1 MNAHKGLSRRSFL
14 TGTAAAGAGAALFG
28 LAGCSPSGQA
38 TNASAEA
45 GSAAS
50 SAAAAGNATVE
61 AGYLT
66 YFDWLGEAP
75 AIDDA
80 DIVETIDAEVV
91 VIGGGNAGVCAA
103 LAAAEA
109 GAKVAVLETQT
120 EDAYTFLGHDIGHL
134 NSEWSKANGE
144 DEIDE
149 VEFMQDWTRRNM
161 NRSNYELV
169 RQFASASG
177 AALDWI
183 LDHLDESTIEN
194 CGIFGVPKPTE
205 YPGEISGYKCWSSA
219 IHFQDEGTDWPDA
232 AKQLKAAAEELGA
245 TWHFDCRAIVL
256 VKDGDAVAGVIGES
270 SDGTYTKFIASKGVI
285 IAAGDYSGNPEMV
298 FALNDEYRDFVQAR
312 KQDYTQI
319 VGSGR
324 VGDGQKLGCWAGGRM
339 EPGPRASMGRAMG
352 AGAFGGI
359 ALPQLNRDGKRFM
372 NEGILGV
379 WGNLFQVMRQP
390 KGMIYGVADALWRD
404 YVQKNAPEHVYP
416 GTGGFHDG
424 GFLETLDAEIPNV
437 LGTGTEGYKIRG
449 CLTYAGETLDELAD
463 NLGLSGEAKE
473 NFLASIERYNE
484 LCEKGVDEDFGK
496 DAFLMD
502 PIVTPPFYASVIDSS
517 EFKLGL
523 VELSGLVTDGNQ
535 QVLDYDD
542 NPIPGL
548 YATGNSCGG
557 RFALQYCTPIAGI
570 SIGWATTMGKIV
582 GETVAVS

>member
-1 MNAHKGLSRRSFL
+1 MDARDGLTRRSFL

-28 LAGCSPSGQA
+28 LAGCSPA
-38 TNASAEA
+38 ASPAADAEA
-45 GSAAS
+45 TSAME
-50 SAAAAGNATVE
+50 AAENATVR

-66 YFDWLGEAP
+66 YFDWLGAEP
-75 AIDDA
+75 TVDEA
-80 DIVETIDAEVV
+80 DIVETVEADIV

-103 LAAAEA
+103 LGAAEV
-109 GAKVAVLETQT
+109 GAKVAVLETQA
-120 EDAYTFLGHDIGHL
+120 EDAYTFFGHDIGHL
-134 NSEWSKANGE
+134 NSAWSKAHGG

-169 RQFASASG
+169 RQFASKSG
-177 AALDWI
+177 ETLDWI
-183 LDHLDESTIEN
+183 LDHLDDAIVEN
-194 CGIFGVPKPTE
+194 CGIFGVPKPTG

-232 AKQLKAAAEELGA
+232 AKQLKAAAEKLGA
-245 TWHFDCRAIVL
+245 TWHFDCRATVL
-256 VKDGDAVAGVIGES
+256 VKEGDAVTGVIGSS
-270 SDGTYTKFIASKGVI
+270 SDGACTRFVASKGVV

-312 KQDYTQI
+312 GQDYTQI

-359 ALPQLNRDGKRFM
+359 ALPQFNRDGKRFM

-390 KGMIYGVADALWRD
+390 KGEIYSVADASWRE

-437 LGTGTEGYKIRG
+437 LGTGAEGYKIRG
-449 CLTYAGETLDELAD
+449 CLTYAGETLEELAD
-463 NLGLSGEAKE
+463 NMGLAGEAKE
-473 NFLASIERYNE
+473 TFLAQVKRYNE

-502 PIVTPPFYASVIDSS
+502 PIVAPPFYASVIDSS

-523 VELSGLVTDGNQ
+523 VELSGLVTDGEQ
-535 QVLDYDD
+535 RVLDSDD
-542 NPIPGL
+542 RPIPGL

-570 SIGWATTMGKIV
+570 SIGWATTMGKLA
-582 GETVAVS
+582 GEAAAAAK

>member
-1 MNAHKGLSRRSFL
+1 MNASKGLSRRSFL
-14 TGTAAAGAGAALFG
+14 TGTAVVGAGAALFG
-28 LAGCSPSGQA
+28 MAGCSPSGA
-38 TNASAEA
+38 SSEASAEA
-45 GSAAS
+45 GSAAGV
-50 SAAAAGNATVE
+50 AENATVQ

-66 YFDWLGEAP
+66 YFDWLGEEP

-80 DIVETIDAEVV
+80 DIVETVDAEVV

-103 LAAAEA
+103 LGAAEA
-109 GAKVAVLETQT
+109 GAKVVVLETQT
-120 EDAYTFLGHDIGHL
+120 EDVYTFLGHDIGHL
-134 NSEWSKANGE
+134 NSAWSKAHGG

-149 VEFMQDWTRRNM
+149 MEFIQDWTRRNM

-169 RQFASASG
+169 RQFASESG
-177 AALDWI
+177 SVLDWI
-183 LDHLDESTIEN
+183 LSHLSDDIVEN
-194 CGIFGVPKPTE
+194 CGIFGVPKPTG

-232 AKQLKAAAEELGA
+232 AKALKAAAEDLGA
-245 TWHFDCRAIVL
+245 AWYFDCRAMKIVM
-256 VKDGDAVAGVIGES
+256 DGDRAAGVVGMS
-270 SDGTYTKFIASKGVI
+270 SDGTYTKFSASKGVI

-298 FALNDEYRDFVQAR
+298 FALNDEYRDFVQSR
-312 KQDYTQI
+312 KQDYTEI

-352 AGAFGGI
+352 AGAFGGV
-359 ALPQLNRDGKRFM
+359 ALPQLNRDGLRFM

-390 KGMIYGVADALWRD
+390 KGMIYGVADASWRE
-404 YVQKNAPEHVYP
+404 YIQKNAPEHVYP

-449 CLTYAGETLDELAD
+449 CLTYAGETLEELAD
-463 NLGLSGEAKE
+463 NLGLSGEPKE

-502 PIVTPPFYASVIDSS
+502 PIVEPPFYASVIDSS

-523 VELSGLVTDGNQ
+523 VELSGLVTDKNQ

-542 NPIPGL
+542 DPIPGL

-570 SIGWATTMGKIV
+570 SIGWATTMGKLV
-582 GETVAVS
+582 GETVAAS